1 MGRGAPR
8 FKAQHFR
15 GFAVTGTIA
24 IVTPA
29 YRARRWIGSCVR
41 SVLAQTYGDFE
52 HWIISDDAV
61 DYEALLAAEDLRDPR
76 LHFASTSAV
85 GAGAPRARNVALDAL
100 TTPYVAMLD
109 ADDRFKPDKLR
120 RVIKA
125 LETIPLVSTA
135 IDDVDES
142 GRHLRY
148 IGDGPDRLLSPA
160 EHKFVN
166 FSMDCMIAWD
176 RRLTDGRVDPSIPN
190 MTDIELLLQLYR
202 TVPRSFH
209 IGTPLHDYVK
219 LARSM
224 SNGPGV
230 TERMIAAKRL
240 LLQRLDEGYYPM
252 ADASGPAGIAR
263 FLEISIAA
271 EASYPAALAER
282 PGLLFEDHIEPLL
295 RAASTSDA

>member
-1 MGRGAPR
+1 MGPR
-8 FKAQHFR
+8 RRCFKAQHFR
-15 GFAVTGTIA
+15 GLAVTGTIA

-29 YRARRWIGSCVR
+29 YHAGKWIGACVR
-41 SVLAQTYGDFE
+41 SVLGQTHGEFE
-52 HWIISDDAV
+52 HWIVADDAV
-61 DYEALLAAEDLRDPR
+61 NYEALLAAEDIRDPR
-76 LHFASTSAV
+76 LRFASTNAI
-85 GAGAPRARNVALDAL
+85 GAGAPRARNVALDAIRA
-100 TTPYVAMLD
+100 PYVAMLD
-109 ADDRFKPDKLR
+109 ADDRFKPDKLQ
-120 RVIKA
+120 RVMKA

-135 IDDVDES
+135 IDDVNEA

-148 IGDGPDRLLSPA
+148 VGDGPDRLLSPTA
-160 EHKFVN
+160 HKFVN

-176 RRLTDGRVDPSIPN
+176 RRVTDGRVDPAMPN
-190 MTDIELLLQLYR
+190 MTDLELLLQLYR

-219 LARSM
+219 VSQSM

-230 TERMIAAKRL
+230 TERMIAAKRKL
-240 LLQRLDEGYYPM
+240 LKRLNEGYYPM

-263 FLEISIAA
+263 FLEISIEA

-295 RAASTSDA
+295 KAASTSLA